1 MHRWWSLVTLSLALL
16 ARLPATAMAAEPSS
30 PGEGPSVETVSVST
44 GSALALPVPS
54 LEPEVLAAR
63 GIGSPRPGHRARAIP
78 VLSAERARILL
89 RSLTVPGW
97 GQATAGRPTAARVFG
112 IAELGVW
119 ATFAGFR
126 IQEQMRRESYERTA
140 RILAGIDLRGR
151 DDEFRRIVGAY
162 ISSDEYNQLV
172 VFRDAANLLRNGVY
186 VVCEGANMPSTKDAV
201 DQFLDAKILFGPGK
215 AANAGG
221 VATSGLE
228 MAQNSMRIRWTREEV
243 DARLFN
249 IMRTIH
255 EVCARTAEK
264 YGTPGNYVNGA
275 NIAGFTKVADAM
287 MDQGLV

>member
-1 MHRWWSLVTLSLALL
+1 MPRWWSLVTLSLALL
-16 ARLPATAMAAEPSS
+16 ARLPGTAMAAEPSS

-172 VFRDAANLLRNGVY
+172 VFRDAANLFYDPKSSIYLDPEGYRRYIAEHELRGSDSWSWDG
-186 VVCEGANMPSTKDAV
+186 EGSLLRYRGQRKDA
-201 DQFLDAKILFGPGK
+201 QRASLR
-215 AANAGG
+215 AN
-221 VATSGLE
+221 
-228 MAQNSMRIRWTREEV
+228 
-243 DARLFN
+243 
-249 IMRTIH
+249 
-255 EVCARTAEK
+255 TALALAIIEAVVEPR
-264 YGTPGNYVNGA
+264 GDPVG
-275 NIAGFTKVADAM
+275 
-287 MDQGLV
+287 

>member
-1 MHRWWSLVTLSLALL
+1 MPRWWSLVTLSLALL

-44 GSALALPVPS
+44 GSALALPDPS

-172 VFRDAANLLRNGVY
+172 VFRDAANLFYDPKSSIYLDPEGYRRYIAEHELRGSDSWSWDG
-186 VVCEGANMPSTKDAV
+186 EGSLLRYRGQRKDAQRASLRANTALALAIIDRLLSAV
-201 DQFLDAKILFGPGK
+201 DAGR
-215 AANAGG
+215 AANRAPRSKRSWNLEVTPSDENDATAFRLG
-221 VATSGLE
+221 V
-228 MAQNSMRIRWTREEV
+228 RTR
-243 DARLFN
+243 F
-249 IMRTIH
+249 
-255 EVCARTAEK
+255 
-264 YGTPGNYVNGA
+264 
-275 NIAGFTKVADAM
+275 
-287 MDQGLV
+287 